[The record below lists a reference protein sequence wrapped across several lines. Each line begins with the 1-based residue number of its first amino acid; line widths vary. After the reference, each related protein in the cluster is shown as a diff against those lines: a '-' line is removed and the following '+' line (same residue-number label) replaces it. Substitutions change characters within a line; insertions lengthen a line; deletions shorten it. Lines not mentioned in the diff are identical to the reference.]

1 MQSKNK
7 YARSKAADLNTDA
20 IIVAYG
26 SNLPTS
32 FPSEQLS
39 ASQAF
44 ATVVKA
50 LQDKGLKVTKISRLW
65 RSRAWP
71 DPNDPPYI
79 NAALAVDTHLQPIE
93 LMKSLHEVERDAG
106 RVRDGRP
113 NRPRVVDLD
122 LIAYGREVLD
132 GSGGLHLPHPRAA
145 ERLFVMGPIRDILP
159 QWRHPVLNETAESL
173 YEKSTVGTDA
183 YPLEDDGA

>member
-7 YARSKAADLNTDA
+7 DARLKTVDLDTDA

-26 SNLPTS
+26 SNLPAS

-44 ATVVKA
+44 AAVVKA

-65 RSRAWP
+65 RSKAWP
-71 DPNDPPYI
+71 DPNDPPYV
-79 NAALAVDTHLQPIE
+79 NAVLVVDTHLQAVE
-93 LMKSLHEVERDAG
+93 LMKSLHDIEREAG

-113 NRPRVVDLD
+113 NQPRVLDLD
-122 LIAYGREVLD
+122 LIAYGREVRD
-132 GSGGLHLPHPRAA
+132 GSDGLILPHPRAT
-145 ERLFVMGPIRDILP
+145 ERAFVMGPIRDVLP
-159 QWRHPVLNETAESL
+159 QWKHPVLNETSESL

-183 YPLEDDGA
+183 YPLGADTD